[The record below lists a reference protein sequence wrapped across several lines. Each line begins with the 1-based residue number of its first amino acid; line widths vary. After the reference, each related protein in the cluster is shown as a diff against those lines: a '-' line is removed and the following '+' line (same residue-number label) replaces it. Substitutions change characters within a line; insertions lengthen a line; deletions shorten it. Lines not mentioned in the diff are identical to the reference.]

1 MESNNLAKCPH
12 CKNIFYLNLP
22 ATEGDVVP
30 CQECGELVEIVQKKP
45 LVVDI
50 PEDPLIS
57 SRRVLYRQ
65 QF

>member
-1 MESNNLAKCPH
+1 MESSHNANCPH
-12 CKNIFYLNLP
+12 CKVKFDLYLP
-22 ATEGDVVP
+22 AIEGDIVP
-30 CQECGELVEIVQKKP
+30 CQFCGELVEIVQKKP